1 VYLICLSW
9 YHVLAFDPTSIS
21 LSFAAFQRYTISKH
35 YRRSITGLQFH
46 HIGDFATRIITDF
59 TTGSISISIR
69 GVFWTFLFFAFL
81 LWFGKTSKG
90 EPHRLRLRFEDME
103 SRIDGF
109 SQIMSSTFPVSFSC
123 VQNSAWRM
131 LLLRR
136 CCRQ

>member
-46 HIGDFATRIITDF
+46 HIGDFAIRIITDF

-69 GVFWTFLFFAFL
+69 GVFRTLLFGFFV
-81 LWFGKTSKG
+81 WETSKS
-90 EPHRLRLRFEDME
+90 EPQRLRLRFEDMGL
-103 SRIDGF
+103 RNDGF
-109 SQIMSSTFPVSFSC
+109 SQITFYTFPISIFS
-123 VQNSAWRM
+123 VQNSAWM
-131 LLLRR
+131 VLLL
-136 CCRQ
+136 